1 MTYKISNNVIFCKV
15 KANFKSLE
23 STQKLSSSEKEI
35 IDLLCIKNGSV
46 VSKDELKVIGWP
58 GLEVTDQSLTQAI
71 YSLRK
76 KLALCGADD
85 VIATVFNQGYSVK
98 NAEVLSEDALSLRP
112 HSIYKFKVF
121 KFKVFKLKVVKIKA
135 TNILPFFICLLLP
148 YILYDQY
155 LHNESNNE
163 ELGFLSPQTN
173 YIHNGHYL
181 TFISNENINKD
192 RKVMIEMFVDKIPT
206 KSKVFSFITTN
217 KTYILACPLT
227 NNAIMCD
234 STVSKVLELPANEEN
249 IAVTKVKEWFS
260 LQQEIKSELPLFTG
274 VMMSSVNYMFV
285 DEQLT
290 ITDKVRF
297 IFDFNNQVESG
308 FKEFKLKDKKYAG
321 KYKGSILYSKK
332 SDTKNTFVSRS
343 GDFTFSFDHNVGTA
357 ALIMQ
362 NRTIDI
368 IPFNRLLKDK
378 CSKQITEKRVIW
390 KVEEWGNQSLWV
402 STSSNKM
409 WLFEENPLY

>member
-1 MTYKISNNVIFCKV
+1 MTYKISNDVIFCKV
-15 KANFKSLE
+15 KADLKSPE

-35 IDLLCIKNGSV
+35 IDLLCSKNGAV
-46 VSKDELKVIGWP
+46 VSKEELKVIGWP

-76 KLALCGADD
+76 KLALCGADG
-85 VIATVFNQGYSVK
+85 VIATVFNQGYIVK
-98 NAEVLSEDALSLRP
+98 NAEVLREDALSLRP
-112 HSIYKFKVF
+112 HSFY
-121 KFKVFKLKVVKIKA
+121 KIKA
-135 TNILPFFICLLLP
+135 SNIVTFFICLLLP
-148 YILYDQY
+148 YILYEQFP
-155 LHNESNNE
+155 HSESNNE
-163 ELGFLSPQTN
+163 ALGFLSPQTN
-173 YIHNGHYL
+173 YIHNGNYL

-192 RKVMIEMFVDKIPT
+192 RKVMIEMFSDKIPT
-206 KSKVFSFITTN
+206 KSKVFSFITKD
-217 KTYILACPLT
+217 KTYILACPLSH
-227 NNAIMCD
+227 NATMCD

-249 IAVTKVKEWFS
+249 IAANKVKEWFS
-260 LQQEIKSELPLFTG
+260 LQQAIKSELPLFTG
-274 VMMSSVNYMFV
+274 VMMSSTNYMFV

-308 FKEFKLKDKKYAG
+308 FKRFKIKDKKYEG

-332 SDTKNTFVSRS
+332 SDTKNTFISRS
-343 GDFTFSFDHNVGTA
+343 GDFTFSFDNNVGTT

-368 IPFNRLLKDK
+368 IPFNRIMKDK
-378 CSKQITEKRVIW
+378 CRKNITERRVIW

-402 STSSNKM
+402 SVSSNKM
-409 WLFEENPLY
+409 WLFEESPLY

>member
-1 MTYKISNNVIFCKV
+1 MTYKISNDVIFCKI
-15 KANFKSLE
+15 KANLKSPD

-35 IDLLCIKNGSV
+35 IDLLCSKNGAV
-46 VSKDELKVIGWP
+46 VSKEALKVIGWP

-85 VIATVFNQGYSVK
+85 VIATVFNQGYTVK
-98 NAEVLSEDALSLRP
+98 NAAVLSEDALSLRP
-112 HSIYKFKVF
+112 HLIY
-121 KFKVFKLKVVKIKA
+121 KLKVYKIKA
-135 TNILPFFICLLLP
+135 TNILLFFIFLLLP
-148 YILYDQY
+148 YILYEQF
-155 LHNESNNE
+155 LHSESNNE
-163 ELGFLSPQTN
+163 ELGFLSPHTN
-173 YIHNGHYL
+173 YIHNGNYL
-181 TFISNENINKD
+181 TFISNENINQD
-192 RKVMIEMFVDKIPT
+192 RKVMIEMFSDKIPT
-206 KSKVFSFITTN
+206 KSKVFSFMTNN
-217 KTYILACPLT
+217 KTYILACPLS
-227 NNAIMCD
+227 NNATTCD

-249 IAVTKVKEWFS
+249 IAANKVKEWFS
-260 LQQEIKSELPLFTG
+260 LQQKIKSELPLFTG
-274 VMMSSVNYMFV
+274 VMMSSTNYMFV

-290 ITDKVRF
+290 ITDKMRF

-308 FKEFKLKDKKYAG
+308 FKKFKIKDKKYEG

-332 SDTKNTFVSRS
+332 SDTKNTFISRS
-343 GDFTFSFDHNVGTA
+343 GDFTFSFDNNVGTT

-368 IPFNRLLKDK
+368 IPFNRIMKEK
-378 CSKQITEKRVIW
+378 CSKKITERRVIW

-402 STSSNKM
+402 SVSSNKM

>member
-1 MTYKISNNVIFCKV
+1 MTYKISNDVIFCKI
-15 KANFKSLE
+15 KANLKSPD

-35 IDLLCIKNGSV
+35 IDLLCSKNGAV
-46 VSKDELKVIGWP
+46 VSKEELKVIGWP

-85 VIATVFNQGYSVK
+85 VIATVFNQGYTVK
-98 NAEVLSEDALSLRP
+98 NAAVLSEDALSLRP
-112 HSIYKFKVF
+112 HFIY
-121 KFKVFKLKVVKIKA
+121 KLKVYKLKA
-135 TNILPFFICLLLP
+135 TNILLFFIFLLLP
-148 YILYDQY
+148 YILYEQF
-155 LHNESNNE
+155 LHSESNNE
-163 ELGFLSPQTN
+163 ELGFLSPHTN
-173 YIHNGHYL
+173 YIHNGNYL
-181 TFISNENINKD
+181 TFISNENINQD
-192 RKVMIEMFVDKIPT
+192 RKVMIEMFSDKIPT
-206 KSKVFSFITTN
+206 KSKVFSFMTNN
-217 KTYILACPLT
+217 KTYILACPLS
-227 NNAIMCD
+227 NNATTCD

-249 IAVTKVKEWFS
+249 IAANKVKEWFS
-260 LQQEIKSELPLFTG
+260 LQQKIKSELPLFTG
-274 VMMSSVNYMFV
+274 VMMSSTNYMFV

-290 ITDKVRF
+290 VTDKMRF

-308 FKEFKLKDKKYAG
+308 FKKFKIKDKKYEG

-332 SDTKNTFVSRS
+332 SDTKNTFISRS
-343 GDFTFSFDHNVGTA
+343 GDFTFSFDNNVGTT

-368 IPFNRLLKDK
+368 IPFNRIMKEK
-378 CSKQITEKRVIW
+378 CSKKITERRVIW

-402 STSSNKM
+402 SVSSNKM

>member
-1 MTYKISNNVIFCKV
+1 MRYKISNYVIFCKI
-15 KANFKSLE
+15 KANLKSPE

-35 IDLLCIKNGSV
+35 IDLLCSKSGAV
-46 VSKDELKVIGWP
+46 VSKEELKVIGWP

-85 VIATVFNQGYSVK
+85 VIATIFNQGYTVK
-98 NAEVLSEDALSLRP
+98 NAAVLSEDALSLRP
-112 HSIYKFKVF
+112 HLIY
-121 KFKVFKLKVVKIKA
+121 KLKVYKIKA
-135 TNILPFFICLLLP
+135 TNILLFFIFLLLP
-148 YILYDQY
+148 YILYEQF
-155 LHNESNNE
+155 LHRESNNE
-163 ELGFLSPQTN
+163 ELGFLSPHTN
-173 YIHNGHYL
+173 YIHNGNYL

-192 RKVMIEMFVDKIPT
+192 RKVMIEMFSDKLPT
-206 KSKVFSFITTN
+206 KSKVFSFITNN
-217 KTYILACPLT
+217 KTYILACPLS
-227 NNAIMCD
+227 NNAITCD

-249 IAVTKVKEWFS
+249 IAANKVQEWFS
-260 LQQEIKSELPLFTG
+260 LQQKIKSELPLFTG
-274 VMMSSVNYMFV
+274 VMMSSTNYMFV

-290 ITDKVRF
+290 ITDKMRF
-297 IFDFNNQVESG
+297 ILDFNNQVESG
-308 FKEFKLKDKKYAG
+308 FKKFKIKDKKYEG

-332 SDTKNTFVSRS
+332 SDTKNTFISRS
-343 GDFTFSFDHNVGTA
+343 GDFTFSFDNNVGTT

-368 IPFNRLLKDK
+368 IPFNRIMKEK
-378 CSKQITEKRVIW
+378 CSKKITERRVIW

-402 STSSNKM
+402 SVSSNKM

>member
-1 MTYKISNNVIFCKV
+1 MAYKISNDVIFCKI
-15 KANFKSLE
+15 KANLKSPE

-35 IDLLCIKNGSV
+35 IDLLCSKNGTV
-46 VSKDELKVIGWP
+46 VSKEELKVIGWP

-85 VIATVFNQGYSVK
+85 VIATVFNQGYTVK

-112 HSIYKFKVF
+112 HLIY
-121 KFKVFKLKVVKIKA
+121 KLKVYKIKA
-135 TNILPFFICLLLP
+135 TNILLFFICLLFP
-148 YILYDQY
+148 YILYEQF
-155 LHNESNNE
+155 LQSESNNE

-173 YIHNGHYL
+173 YIHNGNYL
-181 TFISNENINKD
+181 TFISNEDINKD
-192 RKVMIEMFVDKIPT
+192 RKVMIEMFSDKIPT
-206 KSKVFSFITTN
+206 KSKVFYFMTNN
-217 KTYILACPLT
+217 KTYILACPLS
-227 NNAIMCD
+227 NNATTCD

-249 IAVTKVKEWFS
+249 IAANKVKEWFS
-260 LQQEIKSELPLFTG
+260 LQQKIKSELPLFTG
-274 VMMSSVNYMFV
+274 VMMSSTNYMFV

-308 FKEFKLKDKKYAG
+308 FKNFKIKDKKYEG
-321 KYKGSILYSKK
+321 KYKGSILYSKQ
-332 SDTKNTFVSRS
+332 SDTKNTFISRS
-343 GDFTFSFDHNVGTA
+343 GDFTFSFDNNVGTA

-368 IPFNRLLKDK
+368 IPFNRIMKEK
-378 CSKQITEKRVIW
+378 CSKKITERRVIW

-402 STSSNKM
+402 SVSSNKM